1 MIDAIFIQSF
11 HKEMLLNTFQIFIKN
26 FVTKVDINKY
36 PVFIFLNKESKVV
49 IEKMKLTFLNNWFN
63 LVYIDDNEY
72 GNPISTTFYN
82 MMNYGVDKYKK
93 VLLLESDCILKDNFI
108 EIINKDLEHQDFL
121 IYGSYYYGE
130 LRRIKKHLNGVSVYN
145 RNKLFLDLIQQVFIK
160 ENWINKKMN
169 YDLIFSQRLIKLGY
183 TDLLLDSKYIINLSH
198 RNDCNIDYT
207 EIKPDSVIIH
217 QKYGETV
224 KHNRLTVK
232 NVYNISTNKSD
243 KKNTIQD
250 LKNYYKM

>member
-145 RNKLFLDLIQQVFIK
+145 K
-160 ENWINKKMN
+160 
-169 YDLIFSQRLIKLGY
+169 
-183 TDLLLDSKYIINLSH
+183 
-198 RNDCNIDYT
+198 
-207 EIKPDSVIIH
+207 
-217 QKYGETV
+217 
-224 KHNRLTVK
+224 
-232 NVYNISTNKSD
+232 
-243 KKNTIQD
+243 
-250 LKNYYKM
+250 